1 MHMLSKI
8 NATLSETLV
17 VNVNKQQTNREQESY
32 PGCKSY
38 KSYLLICS
46 DERTN
51 GPHYYPRDSLPR
63 WLCLLLRPVRACERS
78 GTDRKSSER
87 AQSGE
92 QAEMD
97 A

>member
-8 NATLSETLV
+8 DATLSETLV

-51 GPHYYPRDSLPR
+51 GLTQ
-63 WLCLLLRPVRACERS
+63 LLMLALLMHL
-78 GTDRKSSER
+78 KH
-87 AQSGE
+87 A
-92 QAEMD
+92 
-97 A
+97 